1 MIRMRNTIG
10 KSTGNWVC
18 EMVSTSE
25 EIFRDNYLPAW
36 WYAYGKSDQD
46 MRIATGFANHYAT
59 ARMDNAKG
67 PTGIPECFQ
76 KWSES
81 R

>member
-1 MIRMRNTIG
+1 MIRMRITIG

-18 EMVSTSE
+18 EMSNEVE
-25 EIFRDNYLPAW
+25 VFRDNYLPAW
-36 WYAYGKSDQD
+36 WYAYGWTKGD
-46 MRIATGFANHYAT
+46 MNIATNFANHYAT
-59 ARMDNAKG
+59 ARMENAKG